1 MKTELEQLIE
11 TWEKD
16 LKELNEELD
25 KLIEDEDY
33 DDHDADNLQGHIERL
48 ESDLLAVK
56 RLKLVTE
63 GKLL

>member
-11 TWEKD
+11 TWEKN
-16 LKELNEELD
+16 LKDLNEELD
-25 KLIEDEDY
+25 ELIEDEDY
-33 DDHDADNLQGHIERL
+33 DDHEGDNLQGHIERL